1 VEMIQGKSKI
11 KLPPQYNCIKH
22 EIASESVNFPKFNTT
37 VLLTCNKYWQVETC
51 RSGPRELSSIGRD
64 NVLSNVGTMPIKF
77 EKTFSVF
84 RNTLFLVFKDLYR
97 THLS

>member
-1 VEMIQGKSKI
+1 MIQGKGKI
-11 KLPPQYNCIKH
+11 KLPPQSNCIKH

-51 RSGPRELSSIGRD
+51 RSGPHELSSIGRD
-64 NVLSNVGTMPIKF
+64 NVLSYVGTIPIKF